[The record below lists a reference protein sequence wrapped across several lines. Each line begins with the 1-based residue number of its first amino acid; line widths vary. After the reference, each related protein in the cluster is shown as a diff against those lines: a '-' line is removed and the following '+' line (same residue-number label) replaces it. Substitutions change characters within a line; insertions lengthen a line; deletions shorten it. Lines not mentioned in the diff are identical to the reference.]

1 MGQILLTPEEKASA
15 VADEI
20 ERTKSCPVK
29 FRIYSDIIAEA
40 QLKKVRKK
48 IAVVEIIKDWVTAG
62 YNVDGKPY
70 IALAMLKEDWQT
82 LLEELEE
89 RKEEGS

>member
-1 MGQILLTPEEKASA
+1 MGQILLTPEEKALA

-29 FRIYSDIIAEA
+29 FRDYSDIIAEA

-48 IAVVEIIKDWVTAG
+48 IAVVEIPMGKSAG
-62 YNVDGKPY
+62 YYVDGKPY
-70 IALAMLKEDWQT
+70 IALAMLKEDWQA
-82 LLEELEE
+82 LLEELED
-89 RKEEGS
+89 RKEEGG